1 MIMEWTG
8 WFEYACRIGMFGM
21 MVLIYLVVGDIRNK
35 LNEPTPE
42 ERAARREWLEN
53 YGSGEKR

>member
-1 MIMEWTG
+1 
-8 WFEYACRIGMFGM
+8 MFG
-21 MVLIYLVVGDIRNK
+21 LLVYICLEVWSIRRK